1 MNMSMMSVQPHLTF
15 DEFLVLERDSEMKHE
30 LIGGVI
36 YAMAGASQ
44 RHNDVVT
51 NLLVAITPAA
61 RAGGCRARAA
71 DQLVKVDDINGKYP
85 DVGVYC
91 EEEPDDFYVT
101 QPCLLVEVLSPSSH
115 ERDKVTKLS
124 AYRRLPSLKAY
135 LIVDPVNSMI
145 YAHMRD
151 HRGAWS
157 TTTAG
162 IGDWLKLPCPDMML
176 QVADIFQ

>member
-1 MNMSMMSVQPHLTF
+1 MSMMSVQPHLTF
-15 DEFLVLERDSEMKHE
+15 DEFLALEHESEMKHE
-30 LIGGVI
+30 LIGGLV
-36 YAMAGASQ
+36 YAMAGASR
-44 RHNDVVT
+44 RHNEVVM
-51 NLLVAITPAA
+51 NLSLAIAPAA
-61 RAGGCRARAA
+61 RATGCKAYAA

-85 DVGVYC
+85 DFGVYC
-91 EEEPDDFYVT
+91 EKESDDFYVT

-151 HRGAWS
+151 NRGAWS
-157 TTTAG
+157 TTTCG
-162 IGDWLKLPCPDMML
+162 VGDWLKLPCPDMML
-176 QVADIFQ
+176 QVADIFL